1 LKGIVCRERYA
12 NMQCLKHSL
21 IKIVRRKMFVPS
33 SLILIHDV
41 VIFYGKKICTLHLW
55 DSLRDYQ
62 VSNKLLLLIRSKRK
76 AIKKKGTDGSADS
89 D

>member
-1 LKGIVCRERYA
+1 
-12 NMQCLKHSL
+12 MQCLKHSL

-33 SLILIHDV
+33 SLILIIHDV
-41 VIFYGKKICTLHLW
+41 VIFYDKKICTLHLW